1 MEATSAAERNGS
13 VSSSLAALIRSSV
26 RQSRKFIFWYFLNC
40 AERYAGLICRISL
53 TLSSERS
60 NI

>member
-1 MEATSAAERNGS
+1 MEATSAEERNGS
-13 VSSSLAALIRSSV
+13 ASSSLAALIRSSV
-26 RQSRKFIFWYFLNC
+26 RQSKKFIFWYFLNW
-40 AERYAGLICRISL
+40 AERYAGLMCKISP